1 MYIRKV
7 HIENIRSIEK
17 LDWEVPEGKEAG
29 WHVLIGDNGAG
40 KSTVLR
46 AIALSLIGTNEWMGL
61 RQSPQSWLR
70 RGCTKASIRVHPW
83 FVDEEFRSF
92 DRALRGRFGRALR
105 PELSPVFNQPFT
117 IQVGET
123 TFSASDHSFYQAPQ
137 EKMNFG
143 FSAAY
148 GPFRRFSGGDEGSEA
163 IFKSLP
169 RLGAHLSVFGEHFA
183 LTEALVWLRSL
194 KFKALE
200 KKPEGRLLEHLIA
213 FINQPDFL
221 PHQAKLV
228 DVSSDGVKFA
238 DSEGKEFPV
247 SELSDG
253 YRSIL
258 SLTFELIRQMERVFG
273 YDKIFDPADPSQIIA
288 PGVVLIDEIDAHL
301 HPTWQRR
308 IGFWFREHFPNIQF
322 IVTTHSPLIC
332 QAAEVG
338 SIWHLPTPGSG
349 EVMEQVTGDALN
361 RLLFG
366 NIQDAYG
373 TQVFGAEITR
383 SEVAKVH
390 SQRLAELN
398 VREMQA
404 GLSAVELREQ
414 DILRAAMP
422 TTSHEVTPEFAM
434 HFMKDVLPAMA
445 PIIAKRNGAKKAAKP
460 AAAKTSSRKTAKPKA
475 KPKSAK

>member
-17 LDWEVPEGKEAG
+17 LDWEVPAGKEAG

-40 KSTVLR
+40 KSTLLR
-46 AIALSLIGTNEWMGL
+46 AIALSIVGVSEWQGL
-61 RQSPQSWLR
+61 RQSIGVWLR
-70 RGCTKASIRVHPW
+70 RNCKSGSIAVHPSYT
-83 FVDEEFRSF
+83 DSE
-92 DRALRGRFGRALR
+92 LRFPNNEDG
-105 PELSPVFNQPFT
+105 
-117 IQVGET
+117 
-123 TFSASDHSFYQAPQ
+123 TFSYALLKPLEVKLQLKDDEIIYGSPSHFIQATNLPGL
-137 EKMNFG
+137 G
-143 FSAAY
+143 FTAAY
-148 GPFRRFSGGDEGSEA
+148 GPFRRFSGGDEGSQE
-163 IFKSLP
+163 IYKSLP

-200 KKPEGRLLEHLIA
+200 NKPEGRLLEHLIA

-228 DVSSDGVKFA
+228 EVSSDGVQFEDA
-238 DSEGKEFPV
+238 EGRQFSV
-247 SELSDG
+247 TDLSDG

-273 YDKIFDPADPSQIIA
+273 HDKIFDPDDASKVIV
-288 PGVVLIDEIDAHL
+288 PGIVLIDEIDAHL

-361 RLLFG
+361 RLLYG
-366 NIQDAYG
+366 NVQDAYG

-383 SEVAKVH
+383 SDVAKAH

-404 GLSAVELREQ
+404 GLSAAELREQ
-414 DILRAAMP
+414 DNLRAAMP
-422 TTSHEVTPEFAM
+422 TTSHEVTPEFALN
-434 HFMKDVLPAMA
+434 FTKALLPMA
-445 PIIAKRNGAKKAAKP
+445 APMLAKRNGTKKAAKP
-460 AAAKTSSRKTAKPKA
+460 AATKTSSRKTAKPKA
-475 KPKSAK
+475 KLKKAK